1 MIILKEALFE
11 LNGKQINKYR
21 LSNNSGMS
29 AGILDLGCV
38 IWKLNFPNRNGKLI
52 DVVLGYGDP
61 QKYFENPAY
70 FGTVVGRSANRID
83 QGRFFWQGEQIQL
96 EVNASGY
103 HLHGESDGF
112 SYKIWECVEDQE
124 KLIFKLTSPD
134 GEGGYPGEITCYVSY
149 DLTEDNELVINYK
162 VTTPDLSIANLTNHT
177 YFNLNGDGSPTILNH
192 FLKIN
197 SEKFNEVNSSIIP
210 TGNLLAVE
218 NTPLDFREFKMIG
231 ADIEANYEQLQLC
244 GGFDHNYVLKESSTV
259 DAIAYSPDTGI
270 QLEMFTNSPGVQ
282 LYVGNSIPENI
293 VGKNGQ
299 EYQVRS
305 GFCLETQ
312 FYPDALNHP
321 EFPQPIVSADNPQN
335 FETRFKFSV
344 REE

>member
-1 MIILKEALFE
+1 M
-11 LNGKQINKYR
+11 
-21 LSNNSGMS
+21 
-29 AGILDLGCV
+29 
-38 IWKLNFPNRNGKLI
+38 
-52 DVVLGYGDP
+52 
-61 QKYFENPAY
+61 
-70 FGTVVGRSANRID
+70 
-83 QGRFFWQGEQIQL
+83 
-96 EVNASGY
+96 
-103 HLHGESDGF
+103 
-112 SYKIWECVEDQE
+112 
-124 KLIFKLTSPD
+124 
-134 GEGGYPGEITCYVSY
+134 SY

-282 LYVGNSIPENI
+282 LYVGNSIRKI
-293 VGKNGQ
+293 
-299 EYQVRS
+299 
-305 GFCLETQ
+305 L
-312 FYPDALNHP
+312 
-321 EFPQPIVSADNPQN
+321 
-335 FETRFKFSV
+335 
-344 REE
+344 